1 MVDIEEFKEWLKKNT
16 TYSDAVITDTVS
28 RMKRADSILSW
39 NGTDTYLFYLENEK
53 QFQTLSVSVKSQLR
67 KSVKLYVSYANAI
80 SK

>member
-16 TYSDAVITDTVS
+16 TYSDSVITDTVS

-67 KSVKLYVSYANAI
+67 KSVKLYISYVNAVSE
-80 SK
+80 